1 MSLWKTFFTTSEV
14 WLYLYVSVY
23 DKLWIFMHAG
33 VDKVDDKAY
42 MFYRILRYHSWQS
55 IQNVIDNMTILCISQ
70 GSVLGHI
77 QYIPRNMHTVFAL
90 LCFVVVIHWLIFP
103 YPSGLLHWHCG
114 NLTIAPVPAK
124 QPWWIWINT
133 SCEFVMNDCITT
145 TKQSTTKSCA
155 YFLGYTVPTGT
166 QSPNLGWWM
175 PVSGSVLLLS
185 FFMTCGREFWIDL
198 TRDPSHVKYLRPNC
212 YWLHLWRSPLTLVCK

>member
-55 IQNVIDNMTILCISQ
+55 IHNVIDNMTILCISQ
-70 GSVLGHI
+70 GSFLGHI
-77 QYIPRNMHTVFAL
+77 
-90 LCFVVVIHWLIFP
+90 
-103 YPSGLLHWHCG
+103 
-114 NLTIAPVPAK
+114 
-124 QPWWIWINT
+124 
-133 SCEFVMNDCITT
+133 
-145 TKQSTTKSCA
+145 
-155 YFLGYTVPTGT
+155 PTGT

-198 TRDPSHVKYLRPNC
+198 TRDPSHVKYMWLNC
-212 YWLHLWRSPLTLVCK
+212 YWLCLWWSPLTLVCKYAALQHYVWVYIVSIDCLNVSLKAAIDILFIQLW